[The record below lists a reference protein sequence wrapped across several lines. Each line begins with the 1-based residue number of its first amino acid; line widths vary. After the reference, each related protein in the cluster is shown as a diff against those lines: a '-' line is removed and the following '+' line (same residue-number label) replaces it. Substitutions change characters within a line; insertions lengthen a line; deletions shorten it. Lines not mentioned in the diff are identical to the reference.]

1 MKREGQCKLTLENGK
16 FIKSHLIPQ
25 ALTKPE
31 IRGGIMKQIGEG
43 TRPKKATSSWY
54 DYELVTRA
62 GEDILTEF
70 DTAAINILRNHQLIW
85 SSWGES
91 FISNDSIFYSI
102 NQNYGVRE
110 FSNLEWRKLRLF
122 GLSLLWRACNS
133 TQNGFCDINIPKDDL
148 EKIRVLLINKDS
160 GAIHFYPIKLCQ
172 LSTKGKIHNQTPFIT
187 KFELPKRCE
196 ITRSKYLDIVRF
208 YFDGLIMHIHLS
220 KTLKQIK
227 GFDSQILGFN
237 PNKLIVTTVSYEVSF
252 QRENIENIVNS
263 YRKNPL

>member
-102 NQNYGVRE
+102 MILDSMVDNQ
-110 FSNLEWRKLRLF
+110 
-122 GLSLLWRACNS
+122 
-133 TQNGFCDINIPKDDL
+133 
-148 EKIRVLLINKDS
+148 
-160 GAIHFYPIKLCQ
+160 
-172 LSTKGKIHNQTPFIT
+172 
-187 KFELPKRCE
+187 
-196 ITRSKYLDIVRF
+196 
-208 YFDGLIMHIHLS
+208 
-220 KTLKQIK
+220 
-227 GFDSQILGFN
+227 
-237 PNKLIVTTVSYEVSF
+237 
-252 QRENIENIVNS
+252 
-263 YRKNPL
+263 PL

>member
-1 MKREGQCKLTLENGK
+1 MKKEGKCKLTLENGR

-31 IRGGIMKQIGEG
+31 VTGGIMKQIGEG
-43 TRPKKATSSWY
+43 SRPKKATSSWY
-54 DYELVTRA
+54 DYELVIKQ

-70 DTAAINILRNHQLIW
+70 DTSAILLLRNYQLIW
-85 SSWGES
+85 SSWSDS
-91 FISNDSIFYSI
+91 FISGDSKFHNID
-102 NQNYGVRE
+102 QNYGVRE
-110 FSNLEWRKLRLF
+110 ISNLDWENLRLF

-133 TQNGFCDINIPKDDL
+133 NQNGFCDINIPKGDL
-148 EKIRVLLINKDS
+148 EKIRLMLINRDA

-172 LSTKGKIHNQTPFIT
+172 LSTKGKIHNQTPFIR

-196 ITRSKYLDIVRF
+196 VTRSKYLNIVRF

-227 GFDSQILGFN
+227 HFDRQILGVSSDSLFI
-237 PNKLIVTTVSYEVSF
+237 PTVSYEVSF
-252 QRENIENIVNS
+252 QKENMENIIKS
-263 YRKNPL
+263 YE

>member
-1 MKREGQCKLTLENGK
+1 MKKEGQCRLTLENGK

-43 TRPKKATSSWY
+43 ARPKKATSSWY
-54 DYELVTRA
+54 DYELVTGA

-70 DTAAINILRNHQLIW
+70 DTAAITILRNHQLIW
-85 SSWGES
+85 SGWNES
-91 FISNDSIFYSI
+91 FASIDSKFYRLDK
-102 NQNYGVRE
+102 NYGVRD
-110 FSNLEWRKLRLF
+110 FSNLVWIKLRLF

-133 TQNGFCDINIPKDDL
+133 NQNGFCDINIPKEDL
-148 EKIRVLLINKDS
+148 EIIRIMLINRDV

-172 LSTKGKIHNQTPFIT
+172 LSTKGKIHNQTPFIS

-196 ITRSKYLDIVRF
+196 VTKSKYLNIVRF
-208 YFDGLIMHIHLS
+208 YFDGLMMHIHLS

-237 PNKLIVTTVSYEVSF
+237 PDKLIVTTVSYEISF
-252 QRENIENIVNS
+252 QKENFENIVNS
-263 YRKNPL
+263 YKENPL